1 MKLKVLAD
9 NNTII
14 DRYYL
19 GEPGLSFLL
28 ETGGSKILF
37 DMGYSDVF
45 IRNAFKM
52 GESLRDIGQVVFSHG
67 HVDHTWGL
75 DPYIRLMSE
84 WAGEGLSFAR
94 PVLTAHDEIF
104 LSRRYGDLR
113 EIGSLVSREKTAR
126 HFDLR
131 LTREPLEL
139 AENLWYLGQIER
151 RHAFEGTLTIGEV
164 FRNGAWE
171 PDQMIDDT
179 ALAYKSPEGLVVVTG
194 CSHAGICNIIDQAVA
209 VTGEDRV
216 LDVIGGFHLMEPD
229 SPQVERTGRYFKE
242 KGIESI
248 HPCHCTCLGA
258 KIELARHVG
267 VKPVGAGLILTY

>member
-28 ETGGSKILF
+28 ETDGGKILF

-52 GESLRDIGQVVFSHG
+52 GESLRDIDQVVFSHG

-84 WAGEGLSFAR
+84 WSGEGLSYGR
-94 PVLTAHDEIF
+94 PVLTAHDELF

-113 EIGSLVSREKTAR
+113 EIGALVSREKTAR

-131 LTREPLEL
+131 LTRNPFEL
-139 AENLWYLGQIER
+139 SENLWYLGQIER
-151 RHAFEGTLTIGEV
+151 RHPFEGTLAIGEV
-164 FRNGAWE
+164 FRNGVWE
-171 PDQMIDDT
+171 PDRMIDDT
-179 ALAYKSPEGLVVVTG
+179 ALAYKSPKGLVVVTG

-209 VTGEDRV
+209 VTGEERI
-216 LDVIGGFHLMEPD
+216 LDVVGGFHLMEPG

-242 KGIESI
+242 KGIGAI
-248 HPCHCTCLGA
+248 HPCHCTCLEA
-258 KIELARHVG
+258 KIELARHVR
-267 VKPVGAGLILTY
+267 VAPVGAGLCLNY